1 MKFLKGDMVRLTN
14 KGQNNLRFLNP
25 IKDKV
30 IMVVDV
36 TIDIGTDYGLL
47 KFKELP
53 LGAYNWRFE
62 LVARH
67 RLARL
72 FYS

>member
-1 MKFLKGDMVRLTN
+1 MKFLKGDMVRLTD

-30 IMVVDV
+30 IIVVDV
-36 TIDIGTDYGLL
+36 TMDVGINYELL
-47 KFKELP
+47 RFKELP
-53 LGAYNWRFE
+53 LGAYKWRFE